1 MPPQTAL
8 FGGTFDPVHNAHLA
22 IARAAADTFHLT
34 KVLFVP
40 AGNPPFKAGAMAS
53 FEDRAAMLELAVRAE
68 GDPRFEVSRIEAPS
82 AHGGRSYSMLTVE
95 KLQREG
101 VGPLSFIVGADAFA
115 DIRKWHRWEQLVRS
129 VEFIVVSRPGS
140 FCIAPPGATVHEL
153 SALSS
158 TVSSSVVRAGL
169 AANDSMYP
177 FPNLYCATFALTAS
191 IGHRTRNFLQATD
204 FSFA

>member
-1 MPPQTAL
+1 MPPPTAL
-8 FGGTFDPVHNAHLA
+8 FGGTFDPVHNTHLA

-53 FEDRAAMLELAVRAE
+53 FEDRAAMLELAVGAQ
-68 GDPRFEVSRIEAPS
+68 GDPRFEVSRIEEPS
-82 AHGGRSYSMLTVE
+82 THGGRSYSMLTVE
-95 KLQREG
+95 KLQRDG
-101 VGPLSFIVGADAFA
+101 TGPLSFIVGADAFA

-140 FCIAPPGATVHEL
+140 FSTAPPGATVHEL

-158 TVSSSVVRAGL
+158 PVSSSAVRAGL
-169 AANDSMYP
+169 AAQDSDVPVPEPVLRYIRAHG
-177 FPNLYCATFALTAS
+177 LYRS
-191 IGHRTRNFLQATD
+191 QN
-204 FSFA
+204 S